1 MTVALLIAIPIGI
14 LSAVYKGKSIDIFG
28 RIFSLLGISFPN
40 FWLAFMLILIFAVQL
55 KWLPVSG
62 FDGFS
67 SLILPSIALG
77 LILSGILVRLIRTSM
92 LEVLKMQYVTTA
104 RAKGIREW
112 LVIIRHAFRNA
123 LLPTVTF
130 VGLQFG
136 GLLGGGCYCRASIFL
151 ARNRKINC

>member
-62 FDGFS
+62 FEGFS

-104 RAKGIREW
+104 RAKE
-112 LVIIRHAFRNA
+112 FEN
-123 LLPTVTF
+123 
-130 VGLQFG
+130 GLSLFDTPFEMP
-136 GLLGGGCYCRASIFL
+136 YCQL
-151 ARNRKINC
+151 